1 MESQQQGKYC
11 LQKCIAVVLNMLG
24 LFQATPTKDGGSLNP
39 VRDLETRNAKGVE
52 TLQVEIEA
60 GVASTSSLGHVRAG
74 CGRHGLRRKRPGHVI
89 KTAVHR
95 FPITAVEAFWQ
106 QAKDQVTKTKRTKG
120 RHGHRGRAQPN
131 DDGRM
136 SPSAKAF
143 AMFSPKTFTPTPP
156 RVPNSSKRTPSGKG
170 GGGGGKGKQKSKRDD
185 VSDDVTVDDLEVK
198 IVPKFPTDGNA
209 SRAAFRRSSSST
221 SRNQATTAADASDDD
236 DESVDSL
243 GGRDVTRKR
252 RPRGRPRKSFPI
264 LDPEKSE
271 ETDDTESNASFKVT
285 SAASSSNGKKVTIVE
300 TRDGAKPEVK
310 DSPPLEDA
318 DAPEVNKSLAAKTD
332 TGG

>member
-106 QAKDQVTKTKRTKG
+106 QAKDQVTKINENTKILQNPMQILRL
-120 RHGHRGRAQPN
+120 RGP
-131 DDGRM
+131 
-136 SPSAKAF
+136 
-143 AMFSPKTFTPTPP
+143 
-156 RVPNSSKRTPSGKG
+156 
-170 GGGGGKGKQKSKRDD
+170 
-185 VSDDVTVDDLEVK
+185 
-198 IVPKFPTDGNA
+198 
-209 SRAAFRRSSSST
+209 
-221 SRNQATTAADASDDD
+221 
-236 DESVDSL
+236 
-243 GGRDVTRKR
+243 KR
-252 RPRGRPRKSFPI
+252 RRRMYSGV
-264 LDPEKSE
+264 
-271 ETDDTESNASFKVT
+271 TDHNW
-285 SAASSSNGKKVTIVE
+285 I
-300 TRDGAKPEVK
+300 R
-310 DSPPLEDA
+310 L
-318 DAPEVNKSLAAKTD
+318 
-332 TGG
+332 